1 MAKDTEITLKQLIEN
16 SVAGTKTKAEDFWKN
31 LILKD
36 YAGETVVKFN
46 GTTFNAEEVT
56 ARAALYKKSVKTGL
70 RYIMSNG
77 TDKDEYF
84 KVEPTTGKLTCIA
97 LPTGTEFTHTVNVVL
112 QFVHDWGTSEYAY
125 NVTIT
130 RKQATR

>member
-1 MAKDTEITLKQLIEN
+1 MQVRQLLN
-16 SVAGTKTKAEDFWKN
+16 S
-31 LILKD
+31 I
-36 YAGETVVKFN
+36 

-84 KVEPTTGKLTCIA
+84 KVDPTTGKLTCIA
-97 LPTGTEFTHTVNVVL
+97 LPTGTEFTHTVNVVSAVRSRL
-112 QFVHDWGTSEYAY
+112 GY
-125 NVTIT
+125 
-130 RKQATR
+130 

>member
-1 MAKDTEITLKQLIEN
+1 MLLCTRSLLQPVSATLCP
-16 SVAGTKTKAEDFWKN
+16 T
-31 LILKD
+31 
-36 YAGETVVKFN
+36 
-46 GTTFNAEEVT
+46 
-56 ARAALYKKSVKTGL
+56 
-70 RYIMSNG
+70 
-77 TDKDEYF
+77 DEYF

>member
-1 MAKDTEITLKQLIEN
+1 M
-16 SVAGTKTKAEDFWKN
+16 
-31 LILKD
+31 KD
-36 YAGETVVKFN
+36 YAGEKVVTFN

-56 ARAALYKKSVKTGL
+56 ARAALYKKSVTTGL

-84 KVEPTTGKLTCIA
+84 KVDPTTGKLTCIA

>member
-1 MAKDTEITLKQLIEN
+1 MKQLIEN

-56 ARAALYKKSVKTGL
+56 ARALCKKSVKTGL
-70 RYIMSNG
+70 RCIMSNG

-84 KVEPTTGKLTCIA
+84 KVDPTTGKLT
-97 LPTGTEFTHTVNVVL
+97 
-112 QFVHDWGTSEYAY
+112 
-125 NVTIT
+125 
-130 RKQATR
+130 